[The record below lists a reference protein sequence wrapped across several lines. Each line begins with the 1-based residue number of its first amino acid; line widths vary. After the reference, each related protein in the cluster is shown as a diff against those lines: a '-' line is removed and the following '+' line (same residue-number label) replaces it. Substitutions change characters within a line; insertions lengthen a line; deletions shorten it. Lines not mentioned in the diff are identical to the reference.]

1 MRLVLRVLEETLWE
15 VDGLIRSRIWHD
27 EVRVRFRNPFGGGVC
42 AGVGEMG
49 FGRRR
54 RGGGVGDVNG
64 IGIRVGGRGEYVD
77 GLGIRWYGHGNG
89 TGVGVGVGDL
99 NGVMNREE
107 EEERDLNLQARLKN
121 KLDRI
126 VKSVDSLY
134 AYSDLLDQW
143 FEAEEGLKGGVLEGR
158 RGR

>member
-15 VDGLIRSRIWHD
+15 VDGLIRSRIGYD
-27 EVRVRFRNPFGGGVC
+27 EVRVRFRNPFGGGV
-42 AGVGEMG
+42 GVGEVG
-49 FGRRR
+49 FGHGR

-64 IGIRVGGRGEYVD
+64 IGIRVGGRGEYVT
-77 GLGIRWYGHGNG
+77 GLGIHGIG
-89 TGVGVGVGDL
+89 RGGGGVGDL